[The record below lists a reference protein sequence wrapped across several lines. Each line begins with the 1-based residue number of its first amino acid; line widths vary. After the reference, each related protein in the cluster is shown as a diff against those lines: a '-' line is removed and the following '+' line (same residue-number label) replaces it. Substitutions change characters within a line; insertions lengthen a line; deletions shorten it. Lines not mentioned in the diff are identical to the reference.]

1 MCYVVV
7 VLIFVGNDEFVG
19 NLIVEIVEKIG
30 FDGVIFIELFF
41 ILEIFVI
48 VEEGMKVSIKNF
60 IFILR

>member
-60 IFILR
+60 IFILG